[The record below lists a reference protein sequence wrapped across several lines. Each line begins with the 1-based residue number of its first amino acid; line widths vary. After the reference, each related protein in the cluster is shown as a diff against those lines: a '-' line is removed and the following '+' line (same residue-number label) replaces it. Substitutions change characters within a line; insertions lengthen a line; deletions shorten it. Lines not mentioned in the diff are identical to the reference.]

1 MRALVLLAL
10 AAQACAVSTPTP
22 PPAAPLPE
30 PQTFEEAVPFCV
42 AKVNGKN
49 VYSLFEAY
57 AQPGHLV
64 STFGN
69 SRQTFEFE
77 MCMNDHGYPLSS
89 EPDRTT

>member
-10 AAQACAVSTPTP
+10 AAQACATTP
-22 PPAAPLPE
+22 PAPAPLPE

-49 VYSLFEAY
+49 VYSLFEAS

-64 STFGN
+64 STFGTA
-69 SRQTFEFE
+69 RQTFEFE
-77 MCMNDHGYPLSS
+77 TCMNDHGYPLSS
-89 EPDRTT
+89 QGNQP

>member
-42 AKVNGKN
+42 AKVNAKS

-57 AQPGHLV
+57 AQPDHLGV
-64 STFGN
+64 STFGDD
-69 SRQTFEFE
+69 RQIHAEV
-77 MCMNDHGYPLSS
+77 CRLA
-89 EPDRTT
+89 R

>member
-57 AQPGHLV
+57 VQPGHV
-64 STFGN
+64 VQTFGS
-69 SRQTFEFE
+69 SRQIFEFGR
-77 MCMNDHGYPLSS
+77 CMNDHGHTLTPQ
-89 EPDRTT
+89 